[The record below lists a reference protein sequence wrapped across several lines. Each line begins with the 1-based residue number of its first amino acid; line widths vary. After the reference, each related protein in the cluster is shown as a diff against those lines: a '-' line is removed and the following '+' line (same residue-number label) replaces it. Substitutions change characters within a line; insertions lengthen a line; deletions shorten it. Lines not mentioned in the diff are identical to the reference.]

1 MNLKEVSRQLD
12 ELYSTH
18 ESFSGT
24 IICPDIFFDGEEM
37 NFIFSLEEEKFTRIE
52 VSSNFAERM
61 AWCTGD
67 FRMAVPAIR
76 RLAKPYG
83 VEWDDEKGVL
93 YIRFRRNEMSIA
105 RAVLRLEQAV
115 LVVGSLGEY
124 IKIE

>member
-12 ELYSTH
+12 EIYSTH
-18 ESFSGT
+18 ESFGGT

-37 NFIFSLEEEKFTRIE
+37 NFIFSLEEEKFARIE

-67 FRMAVPAIR
+67 WKKATPVIR

-83 VEWDDEKGVL
+83 VEWDNERGIL
-93 YIRFRRNEMSIA
+93 YIRFRRNEMTVGQ
-105 RAVLRLEQAV
+105 AVSRLKQAV
-115 LVVGSLGEY
+115 LVAGSLGEF